1 MNIVKIKESCE
12 EYLNGSRSKNQP
24 TIITTI
30 IEELLYVI
38 NVGNGFCNSVSM
50 SKFSIR
56 IQNILVIIDKNRY
69 EFEYYLLKN
78 ILTWVN

>member
-12 EYLNGSRSKNQP
+12 EYLNGSRSTNQP
-24 TIITTI
+24 KIITAI
-30 IEELLYVI
+30 IEELLYVV

-56 IQNILVIIDKNRY
+56 IQNILVILDKIRFEY
-69 EFEYYLLKN
+69 EYYLLKS
-78 ILTWVN
+78 ILSCI